1 MNALLAALLQRTDSL
16 RQHVARRIQD
26 GALQDLL
33 AARQELVELSGHS
46 DRAGINRAVASLDVA
61 SSHLREAVFDLN
73 PVVIERIGLADAIEL
88 IARQTE
94 LRSGIAIATDVE
106 DAGAR
111 SSAQPI
117 VLGVVREVLCSVVPC
132 AQATQADITLR
143 VIDDVISLDIAFDC
157 PRAGSA
163 TEDAG
168 LAAQRARIEVS
179 GGQMAADESA
189 GTARLHIEMPI
200 AGISVDAD

>member
-1 MNALLAALLQRTDSL
+1 MLQRADSL

-33 AARQELVELSGHS
+33 VARQELVELSGSS
-46 DRAGINRAVASLDVA
+46 DRAGIDRAVASLDVA
-61 SSHLREAVFDLN
+61 STQLREAVFDLN

-94 LRSGIAIATDVE
+94 LRSGIAIVTDVD

-117 VLGVVREVLCSVVPC
+117 VLGAVREVLCSVVPS

-143 VIDDVISLDIAFDC
+143 VVDDGISLDITFDC

-163 TEDAG
+163 AEDAG

-179 GGQMAADESA
+179 GGQLAAAEA
-189 GTARLHIEMPI
+189 QGTARIHIEMPI
-200 AGISVDAD
+200 RDQPA